1 MQEGSKIM
9 TEITKK
15 QECIFIRN
23 GIEIWVDEDKAVQI
37 KTDLLQGIA
46 NNFIKAGN
54 RIINVKEIVG
64 IFNPDD
70 LEDLKRRKNGQ
81 WKCDYGEWH
90 NRGENC
96 GCHKSRLDKEN
107 ERRIKEREEA
117 GDVSEEER
125 INNLK
130 KIGNIRKDLFGKK
143 KK

>member
-1 MQEGSKIM
+1 MQ
-9 TEITKK
+9 TEIAKK

-23 GIEIWVDEDKAVQI
+23 GIEIWVDEDKAIKI

-81 WKCDYGEWH
+81 WKCSYGRWH

-96 GCHKSRLDKEN
+96 ECHKNKVDIANEKRLREM
-107 ERRIKEREEA
+107 EEA
-117 GDVSEEER
+117 GDVSEEQR

-130 KIGNIRKDLFGKK
+130 KLGEFKKDLFGKK